1 MGDEEFIKTIMETHS
16 TSDELSQSGRDE
28 SENEDRP
35 GKTLKGEIEADY
47 GSDIGSEEGEEE
59 MEMDSQYEFEKDF
72 KEHGGLFDKDEADS
86 EVENYLDGIEEE
98 ELGKGDLKL
107 PGDLDGD
114 EEEEDEYGDESG
126 KGLFSDYGDEDDAKL
141 SFGEYGEEEKGR
153 KAKKVKEPAEDGDDE
168 IENVFAQA
176 NEN

>member
-28 SENEDRP
+28 SENEGKP

-47 GSDIGSEEGEEE
+47 GSEGGSEEGEEE
-59 MEMDSQYEFEKDF
+59 IENMEMDSQYEFEKDF
-72 KEHGGLFDKDEADS
+72 KENGGLFDKAEDDS

-107 PGDLDGD
+107 PGDLEGD
-114 EEEEDEYGDESG
+114 EEDEDEYGDEEG
-126 KGLFSDYGDEDDAKL
+126 KGLFSDYGNEDDAKL
-141 SFGEYGEEEKGR
+141 SFGEYGKEDMGQE
-153 KAKKVKEPAEDGDDE
+153 ADEPAEDGDDE

-176 NEN
+176 REN